1 MNPGDN
7 ETSKIKVEDMML
19 ADGIK
24 PSQREIKAVADDYY
38 ELITWKSYRSGFS
51 RMFRGYDF
59 ESYLALSR
67 ELFWNSIST
76 KSNDLKGLELEFSI
90 PFARKEAMD
99 FLAKLVSLGVKPKI
113 QGDMLDALGM
123 KILNGIYKRW
133 HFKNNEK
140 VETFW
145 ELLYGIM
152 NGTVCSYIGYLS
164 TDVQRRYLDS
174 YNPETGEYKIR
185 KEDEKF
191 WSDVTKCVVPI
202 EDIYLPKIYER
213 NIQKQGRLIW
223 RTQMDVKDFYAEFG
237 HYKMAKYVFP
247 GNRIAEDSLYFRLL
261 GGTGT
266 TTSNKI
272 DVLRKYDWIKDEFR
286 ITAGGILLNGLGTGE
301 DMEFAPMPF
310 NHKMAPFTWGIMN
323 PLDEKFAYGL
333 SVPFMVK
340 DPHKILN
347 TSFCVTPETKI
358 LTRDLRWVEAGS
370 LQLGDKLLGF
380 EEFGK
385 ENPKKKNGRGSTRQR
400 HFEDSHVVAT
410 GRKIAPVY
418 KVTLEDGTELKCT
431 GNHRWLTWNWT
442 GHPATWLRTDEIQ
455 KQISNSKRKDG
466 VLLTKYFDV
475 VEQDMSYESGY
486 LSGLF
491 DGEGS
496 LSLGTSTNGQGKVSR
511 GIQVSFSQQVNETF
525 KKGIE
530 FLEKKGFN
538 YCVNKRKNMGVNSK
552 GLPYEACH
560 QTYLRGGFQEVM
572 RFLMSTRPERLIQES
587 WGKKKIAD
595 MIMQKSKTVKVISVD
610 YIGEMEIVALET
622 SSKTYIA
629 EGFGAHNT
637 MMVERELR
645 AIDPPIITSD
655 LEAPEF
661 IFGQHKVIGV
671 NDINAYKEF
680 NIQEP
685 GQGFFTMVNS
695 LQQNMSATA
704 NGGAQQA
711 IASKQP
717 QSARGVAT
725 NQQQVQEAQSNAIT
739 MYYDILRQRVLLV
752 VKTALQFYGLEKY
765 AESDESAYRTITV
778 ANVPLSLG
786 GIGDM
791 QINITDK
798 KRTDIELFLEGI
810 RQTAKNGKKTE
821 VVDVPLEFLQNVDC
835 EVTDI
840 TLEPENQSEL
850 DKQNYVANVITPMT
864 QIYIPAGLADAGKV
878 MMRHLEKMGESIS
891 DFATEDV
898 MQNMAGNK
906 PTQMAPQGGGPT
918 GQANVSQTQGN
929 AIQSGVGM
937 KFGMNQSGPLQV
949 AQR

>member
-1 MNPGDN
+1 MPPSDT
-7 ETSKIKVEDMML
+7 ETSKIKVEDMMQ
-19 ADGIK
+19 ADGVK
-24 PSQREIKAVADDYY
+24 PSQKEIQAVADDYY

-59 ESYLALSR
+59 DSYLALSR

-76 KSNDLKGLELEFSI
+76 KSNDLKNLELDFSI

-152 NGTVCSYIGYLS
+152 NGTVCSYVGYMNP
-164 TDVQRRYLDS
+164 DVQRRYLSS
-174 YNPETGEYKIR
+174 YNEETGEYKIDV
-185 KEDEKF
+185 KDGKF

-223 RTQMDVKDFYAEFG
+223 RTQMDAKDFYAEFG

-272 DVLRKYDWIKDEFR
+272 DVLRKYDWIKDEYR

-301 DMEFAPMPF
+301 ETEFAPMPF
-310 NHKMAPFTWGIMN
+310 DHKMAPFTWGIIN

-347 TSFCVTPETKI
+347 T
-358 LTRDLRWVEAGS
+358 A
-370 LQLGDKLLGF
+370 
-380 EEFGK
+380 
-385 ENPKKKNGRGSTRQR
+385 
-400 HFEDSHVVAT
+400 
-410 GRKIAPVY
+410 
-418 KVTLEDGTELKCT
+418 
-431 GNHRWLTWNWT
+431 
-442 GHPATWLRTDEIQ
+442 
-455 KQISNSKRKDG
+455 
-466 VLLTKYFDV
+466 
-475 VEQDMSYESGY
+475 
-486 LSGLF
+486 
-491 DGEGS
+491 
-496 LSLGTSTNGQGKVSR
+496 
-511 GIQVSFSQQVNETF
+511 
-525 KKGIE
+525 
-530 FLEKKGFN
+530 FN
-538 YCVNKRKNMGVNSK
+538 
-552 GLPYEACH
+552 
-560 QTYLRGGFQEVM
+560 
-572 RFLMSTRPERLIQES
+572 
-587 WGKKKIAD
+587 
-595 MIMQKSKTVKVISVD
+595 
-610 YIGEMEIVALET
+610 
-622 SSKTYIA
+622 
-629 EGFGAHNT
+629 
-637 MMVERELR
+637 MMVESELR
-645 AIDPPIITSD
+645 AIDPPVLTSD
-655 LEAPEF
+655 LEAPEL
-661 IFGQHKVIGV
+661 IYGQHKVIGV
-671 NDINAYKEF
+671 NDIAAYKVME
-680 NIQEP
+680 QTEP
-685 GQGFFTMVNS
+685 SQAFFTMINS

-704 NGGAQQA
+704 NGGANTA
-711 IASKQP
+711 VASKQP
-717 QSARGVAT
+717 QSSRGVSE
-725 NQQQVQEAQSNAIT
+725 NQQLKQEAQTNAVM

-765 AESDESAYRTITV
+765 SQSDEAAYRTITV

-798 KRTDIELFLEGI
+798 KRTDIELFLAGI
-810 RQTAKNGKKTE
+810 RETAKNGKKVE
-821 VVDVPLEFLQNVDC
+821 VVDVPLEFLQNVEC

-850 DKQNYVANVITPMT
+850 DKQSYVANVIVPM
-864 QIYIPAGLADAGKV
+864 QNLYIPMKLADPGKV

-898 MQNMAGNK
+898 MQAIAGDK
-906 PTQMAPQGGGPT
+906 PVQAQMPQTGTGPT
-918 GQANVSQTQGN
+918 GQGNVPSPLGN
-929 AIQSGVGM
+929 AIQSGVGQ
-937 KFGMNQSGPLQV
+937 KYGMNQSGPLQT
-949 AQR
+949 AGR

>member
-1 MNPGDN
+1 MPPSDN
-7 ETSKIKVEDMML
+7 ETSRVKIEDMMAL
-19 ADGIK
+19 DGVK
-24 PSQREIKAVADDYY
+24 PSKKEIQAVADDYY

-59 ESYLALSR
+59 DSYLALSR
-67 ELFWNSIST
+67 ELFWNSLST

-99 FLAKLVSLGVKPKI
+99 FLAKLVTLGVKPKI
-113 QGDMLDALGM
+113 QGDSLDALGM

-152 NGTVCSYIGYLS
+152 NGTVCSYIGYLN

-174 YNPETGEYKIR
+174 YDPETGEYKIST
-185 KEDEKF
+185 KDEKY
-191 WSDVTKCVVPI
+191 WSDVIKCVVPI

-223 RTQMDVKDFYAEFG
+223 RTQMDAKDFYAEFG

-272 DVLRKYDWIKDEFR
+272 DVLRKYDWIKDEYR
-286 ITAGGILLNGLGTGE
+286 ITAGGILLNGLGSGE
-301 DMEFAPMPF
+301 EMEFAPMPF
-310 NHKMAPFTWGIMN
+310 KHKMAPFTWGIMN

-347 TSFCVTPETKI
+347 TSF
-358 LTRDLRWVEAGS
+358 
-370 LQLGDKLLGF
+370 
-380 EEFGK
+380 
-385 ENPKKKNGRGSTRQR
+385 
-400 HFEDSHVVAT
+400 
-410 GRKIAPVY
+410 
-418 KVTLEDGTELKCT
+418 
-431 GNHRWLTWNWT
+431 
-442 GHPATWLRTDEIQ
+442 
-455 KQISNSKRKDG
+455 
-466 VLLTKYFDV
+466 
-475 VEQDMSYESGY
+475 
-486 LSGLF
+486 
-491 DGEGS
+491 
-496 LSLGTSTNGQGKVSR
+496 
-511 GIQVSFSQQVNETF
+511 
-525 KKGIE
+525 
-530 FLEKKGFN
+530 
-538 YCVNKRKNMGVNSK
+538 NM
-552 GLPYEACH
+552 L
-560 QTYLRGGFQEVM
+560 
-572 RFLMSTRPERLIQES
+572 
-587 WGKKKIAD
+587 
-595 MIMQKSKTVKVISVD
+595 
-610 YIGEMEIVALET
+610 
-622 SSKTYIA
+622 
-629 EGFGAHNT
+629 
-637 MMVERELR
+637 VERELR
-645 AIDPPIITSD
+645 SIDPPIITSD

-680 NIQEP
+680 TLAEP
-685 GQGFFTMVNS
+685 SQGFFTMVNS
-695 LQQNMSATA
+695 LQQNMSASA
-704 NGGAQQA
+704 NGGAN
-711 IASKQP
+711 IAAASRQP
-717 QSARGVAT
+717 KSARGEAN

-752 VKTALQFYGLEKY
+752 IKTALQFYGLEKY
-765 AESDESAYRTITV
+765 SQSDEGAYRTITV

-810 RQTAKNGKKTE
+810 RQSAKNGKKVE
-821 VVDVPLEFLQNVDC
+821 VVDVPLEFLQNVEC

-840 TLEPENQSEL
+840 VLEPENQSEL
-850 DKQNYVANVITPMT
+850 DKQSYVANVIVPM
-864 QIYIPAGLADAGKV
+864 QNMYIPMKLADPGKV

-898 MQNMAGNK
+898 MQAIASDK
-906 PTQMAPQGGGPT
+906 PVQMQQPQQGGGPT
-918 GQANVSQTQGN
+918 GQGNTSMPQGS

-937 KFGMNQSGPLQV
+937 KFGMNQSGSMQG
-949 AQR
+949 R